1 MSRFFYIDANRAA
14 SSVFILFDLTS
25 AAKILT
31 LTITPTAAE
40 HVKKAATNQ
49 RLF

>member
-1 MSRFFYIDANRAA
+1 MSRFFYIDAIELRA
-14 SSVFILFDLTS
+14 VFIRFDLSS